1 MKERHDPATKPYYKC
16 LSCPR
21 FRHDCASL
29 PTRDMTLP
37 EWCEMISDVMDVFHL
52 SNAYVAKEAKVSEKT
67 VEKIR
72 AGTLSSDIMR
82 STERG
87 IERVVLGAVGN
98 HQCYL
103 DCTDTERI
111 KQLQAEIEY
120 WRKENDRKAKIID
133 KYLDS

>member
-1 MKERHDPATKPYYKC
+1 
-16 LSCPR
+16 
-21 FRHDCASL
+21 
-29 PTRDMTLP
+29 MTLP

-52 SNAYVAKEAKVSEKT
+52 SNAYVANEAKVSEKT
-67 VEKIR
+67 VEKIK

-87 IERVVLGAVGN
+87 IERVVLGPVGN

-111 KQLQAEIEY
+111 KQLQTAVEHLLQ
-120 WRKENDRKAKIID
+120 ENQRYAKIID
-133 KYLDS
+133 KYIE